1 MSIRVLVVDDHAIVR
16 DGLRAL
22 LASLGMTV
30 VATAADG
37 AAAISAV
44 TEHGPQVVLMDIQMP
59 GMDGLEATRRLTESH
74 PDVAVVMLTMSDDDP
89 TLAAAV
95 AAGASGYVLKG
106 AGQQELQATIAAA
119 AAGQSV
125 FSPGLAARLL
135 AGTAPPQAEL
145 AGLTPRER
153 DIVDLLA
160 TGRSTASI
168 ADQLYLSPK
177 TVSNHLTTIF
187 EKLGVANRA
196 EAIVLAQ
203 RSGWGRR

>member
-1 MSIRVLVVDDHAIVR
+1 MVLGLVVGTGV
-16 DGLRAL
+16 
-22 LASLGMTV
+22 S
-30 VATAADG
+30 
-37 AAAISAV
+37 
-44 TEHGPQVVLMDIQMP
+44 
-59 GMDGLEATRRLTESH
+59 
-74 PDVAVVMLTMSDDDP
+74 
-89 TLAAAV
+89 TL
-95 AAGASGYVLKG
+95 K
-106 AGQQELQATIAAA
+106 E
-119 AAGQSV
+119 
-125 FSPGLAARLL
+125 
-135 AGTAPPQAEL
+135 AEL

-160 TGRSTASI
+160 TGCSTASI

>member
-1 MSIRVLVVDDHAIVR
+1 MTAALLTGRAAASYSGWLRLRFRLATGAEHQHDRR
-16 DGLRAL
+16 DGRQ
-22 LASLGMTV
+22 
-30 VATAADG
+30 
-37 AAAISAV
+37 
-44 TEHGPQVVLMDIQMP
+44 HRQ
-59 GMDGLEATRRLTESH
+59 
-74 PDVAVVMLTMSDDDP
+74 SDDDP

-106 AGQQELQATIAAA
+106 AGQQELQAAIAAA

-153 DIVDLLA
+153 DIVNLLA
-160 TGRSTASI
+160 TGCSTASI